1 MDTTDTSSAE
11 WNRLQ
16 RQVSHLRVG
25 LIIVALLFV
34 ALAACAWIAWSS
46 TMRAHHATGTE
57 AAAVMRT
64 HGIVVVDAQG
74 HDRILIGAPVPA
86 SKDRTREDDAS
97 DGIVF
102 LGKTGDDRL
111 AVGQLPALRIGGKT
125 YKRRGDGDNYGMTLY
140 DPKGSERGGLAS
152 MGEGRVGLALD
163 RATPPY
169 EGIGL
174 MIDDADNFAGMY
186 INYGDPKA
194 RDSAIELGTDAD
206 NVSIALKDKDGHPRA
221 KLSLD
226 GANKP
231 AWRFDDAESAAKAAQ
246 EQTH

>member
-1 MDTTDTSSAE
+1 ME
-11 WNRLQ
+11 NWNHLQ
-16 RQVSHLRVG
+16 NEVRRLRV
-25 LIIVALLFV
+25 LVIIALLAV
-34 ALAACAWIAWSS
+34 IALAAASLLRKPDAP
-46 TMRAHHATGTE
+46 AKPDP
-57 AAAVMRT
+57 VLRT
-64 HGIVVVDAQG
+64 QGLVITDAQG

-86 SKDRTREDDAS
+86 SNDRTRKDDAS

-174 MIDDADNFAGMY
+174 MIEDADNFAGMY

-194 RDSAIELGTDAD
+194 QDSAIELGTDAD
-206 NVSIALKDKDGHPRA
+206 NVSIALKDKSGHPRA

-246 EQTH
+246 EQKH